1 MTLLHSLKST
11 VESRWFNKFIIAII
25 ILNGV
30 VLGLQTIK
38 DLSVSS
44 RQLLDM
50 IDSLCLTIFVLELTL
65 KMVIYRSAF
74 FKQGW
79 NVFDLLIVGISLI
92 PTTGQFSILRALRIL
107 RVLRLITVVDSFRRV
122 VSGML
127 LAIPGVGSVGAL
139 LLIFFYIGA
148 VISTNLFGNSFPD
161 WFGNLGRSM
170 YSLFQIMT
178 LESWSMGI
186 VRPVMEEFPYA
197 WSFFIPFIIVTTF
210 TVLNLF
216 IGIIVDAI
224 ATVTEQDKQ
233 DRQQQFS
240 SKEDID
246 HLRQDIALLQKQLDH
261 LLEIK
266 SVESHQETS
275 KNSNP
280 K

>member
-1 MTLLHSLKST
+1 MTQLHSLKAT
-11 VESRWFNKFIIAII
+11 VESRWFHNFIIAII

-30 VLGLQTIK
+30 VLGLQTIN

-44 RQLLDM
+44 MQLLDM
-50 IDSLCLTIFVLELTL
+50 IDSICLAIFVVELSL
-65 KMVIYRSAF
+65 KLVVYRSTF

-79 NVFDLLIVGISLI
+79 NVFDFLIIGISLI
-92 PTTGQFSILRALRIL
+92 PATGQFSILRALRVL
-107 RVLRLITVVDSFRRV
+107 RVLRLITAVDSFRRV

-148 VISTNLFGNSFPD
+148 VISTNLFGTSFPD

-197 WSFFIPFIIVTTF
+197 WSFFIPFIVVTTF

-233 DRQQQFS
+233 DRQQQYS
-240 SKEDID
+240 SKQDID
-246 HLRQDIALLQKQLDH
+246 HIRQDIALLQKKLDQL
-261 LLEIK
+261 LKRK
-266 SVESHQETS
+266 SVESQ
-275 KNSNP
+275 
-280 K
+280 